1 MSDVKRYD
9 CYGKD
14 ALGYD
19 YSALSREAIDG
30 DWVLAEDHIA
40 ECDALAARLAE
51 TDELRVKQLRQQ
63 GDAWAA
69 DAARYKARLAEA
81 ESHRDMWQRM
91 LRQMQ
96 DLAIAR
102 AARLAEVVGIVQR
115 TLQPAGSPPPGGEEI
130 LIRWICDSA
139 NARLA
144 EAEGK
149 AAAYPHLM
157 DVYNAL
163 GVRWGDNP
171 FPIIDRLMGRATDS
185 ADIVTV
191 RTSWKEREVARMI
204 RDHQKIIDTKRKSCP
219 RCRGTGAIGA
229 PTSADD
235 PSCPECD
242 GEGTWA
248 K

>member
-40 ECDALAARLAE
+40 ECDAL
-51 TDELRVKQLRQQ
+51 
-63 GDAWAA
+63 
-69 DAARYKARLAEA
+69 KARLAEA

-102 AARLAEVVGIVQR
+102 A
-115 TLQPAGSPPPGGEEI
+115 
-130 LIRWICDSA
+130 
-139 NARLA
+139 ARLA

-204 RDHQKIIDTKRKSCP
+204 RDHQKIIDAKRKSCP
-219 RCRGTGAIGA
+219 RCYGTGAIDA

-235 PSCPECD
+235 PSCPDCD
-242 GEGTWA
+242 GEGHV
-248 K
+248 